1 MWIDLVERSLAKANP
16 MIKITPPPRYP
27 FELRTIIYETRNC
40 VFKDELGNLI
50 NNHRKMQ

>member
-1 MWIDLVERSLAKANP
+1 

-40 VFKDELGNLI
+40 VFKDELGNII
-50 NNHRKMQ
+50 NYYRKMQ